1 MAAKDSRS
9 RLTATRPTGPQTCD
23 EHVAYRIR
31 PVGTAMSHP
40 ELNIS
45 CTMEMKDTK
54 GNRLISLLC

>member
-9 RLTATRPTGPQTCD
+9 GSPGADQRDHSD
-23 EHVAYRIR
+23 EHVTYRIR
-31 PVGTAMSHP
+31 PLGTAMSHP

-45 CTMEMKDTK
+45 CTMEMKDAK